1 MSEIHFRDPTF
12 QNLVWCAEFS
22 IHSSFAYTF
31 KISRYAPVIITIVI
45 ILTSFLSVV
54 GIKESAEDASQE
66 ELQGYKEPEN
76 EAEGLEENKGTEPE
90 KQLEE
95 EGAKGEEPS
104 SNTELEDN
112 NEKGEDTKQDV
123 DDSEEGKK
131 DVELNEDESIKE
143 Q

>member
-1 MSEIHFRDPTF
+1 MHFRDPTF
-12 QNLVWCAEFS
+12 QKLVWCAEFS
-22 IHSSFAYTF
+22 IHPSCAYTF
-31 KISRYAPVIITIVI
+31 KISPYAPVITTIIVI
-45 ILTSFLSVV
+45 ILTLFPSVV
-54 GIKESAEDASQE
+54 GVNASAEDASQE

-76 EAEGLEENKGTEPE
+76 EAQGLEENKATEPE

-104 SNTELEDN
+104 GNTELEDN

>member
-1 MSEIHFRDPTF
+1 MHFRDPTF
-12 QNLVWCAEFS
+12 QKLVWCAEFS
-22 IHSSFAYTF
+22 IHSSCAYTF
-31 KISRYAPVIITIVI
+31 KISRYAPVIITIIVI
-45 ILTSFLSVV
+45 ILTLFPSVV
-54 GIKESAEDASQE
+54 GVNASAEDASQE
-66 ELQGYKEPEN
+66 ELQGYKEPEK
-76 EAEGLEENKGTEPE
+76 NKGTEPE

-104 SNTELEDN
+104 GNTELEDN
-112 NEKGEDTKQDV
+112 NEKGEDTKQDI

>member
-1 MSEIHFRDPTF
+1 MHFRDPTF

-22 IHSSFAYTF
+22 IHSSCAYTF
-31 KISRYAPVIITIVI
+31 KISRYAPVIITIIVI
-45 ILTSFLSVV
+45 ILTSFPSVV
-54 GIKESAEDASQE
+54 GVKESAEDASQE

-76 EAEGLEENKGTEPE
+76 EAERLEENKGTEPE

-104 SNTELEDN
+104 SNAELEDN

>member
-1 MSEIHFRDPTF
+1 MHFRHPTF
-12 QNLVWCAEFS
+12 QKLVWCAEFS

-31 KISRYAPVIITIVI
+31 KISSYAPVIVTIVVI

-54 GIKESAEDASQE
+54 GVKESAEDASQE

-76 EAEGLEENKGTEPE
+76 EAEGFEENKGTEPE

-104 SNTELEDN
+104 GNTELEDN